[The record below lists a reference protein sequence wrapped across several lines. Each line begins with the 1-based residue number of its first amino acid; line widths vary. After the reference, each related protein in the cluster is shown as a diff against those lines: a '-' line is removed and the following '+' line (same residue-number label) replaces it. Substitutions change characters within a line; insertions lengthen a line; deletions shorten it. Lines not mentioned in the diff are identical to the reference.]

1 MRSEDIYTVGDL
13 IQWLQ
18 QQDPIKRIYIHDSE
32 WDQDNPLQSI
42 EVKSDC
48 IVFYDY

>member
-18 QQDPIKRIYIHDSE
+18 QQDPTKRIYIYNAE
-32 WDQDNPLQSI
+32 WGEDNPLGHI
-42 EVKSDC
+42 DVELDRV
-48 IVFYDY
+48 VFYD